1 MDIKVVFQIL
11 VNGFII
17 SSIYAMGAMGFSI
30 IFGTAGILNLAHGAY
45 LVLAAMVAWFVISS
59 FKLPLVAGLALG
71 VLASIVVSYLLF
83 FLVVHPLDKSKKIPR
98 EEKEVFILTATLL
111 WSMIIQGLLDYG
123 FGSTPIV
130 IAPFTPGAVHI
141 FNISVTYNEIILAA
155 VSLVI
160 IGLLYFLING
170 TKSGKMLMAASM
182 SQTGL
187 AIMGIEL
194 RKVYILLWGIY
205 GLLTGVS
212 GVLLASFL
220 GASASS
226 IPDLTGL
233 AFSIVVLGGLGSIT
247 GSFFASYLIG
257 YLGTITAYLIS
268 PSYTTLPAF
277 FVLILI
283 LFVRPRGLFGR
294 Y

>member
-45 LVLAAMVAWFVISS
+45 LVLAAMVAWFFISS
-59 FKLPLVAGLALG
+59 FQLPLLAGLALG
-71 VLASIVVSYLLF
+71 VLTSIVVSYLLF

-141 FNISVTYNEIILAA
+141 FNINVTYNEIILAV

-170 TKSGKMLMAASM
+170 TKSGKKLMAASM

-194 RKVYILLWGIY
+194 RKVYLLLWGIY

-226 IPDLTGL
+226 VPDLTGL

-247 GSFFASYLIG
+247 GSFFASYIIG

>member
-1 MDIKVVFQIL
+1 MDMKVVFQIL
-11 VNGFII
+11 VSGFII
-17 SSIYAMGAMGFSI
+17 SSIYALGALGFSI

-45 LVLAAMVAWFVISS
+45 LVLAAMVAWFFISTL
-59 FKLPLVAGLALG
+59 KLPLIAGIALG
-71 VLASIVVSYLLF
+71 ILTSIIFSYLLF
-83 FLVVHPLDKSKKIPR
+83 FLVINPLDKSKKIPR

-111 WSMIIQGLLDYG
+111 WAMIIQGLLDYT

-130 IAPFTPGAVHI
+130 IEPFISGATHI
-141 FNISVTYNEIILAA
+141 FGINITYNEIILAV

-160 IGLLYFLING
+160 IGLLYFLINR

-194 RKVYILLWGIY
+194 KKVYILLWGIY
-205 GLLTGVS
+205 GLLTGIS

-226 IPDLTGL
+226 VPDLTGL

-247 GSFFASYLIG
+247 GSFFASYIIG

-283 LFVRPRGLFGR
+283 LFIKPHGLFGR
-294 Y
+294 F